1 MKLSLI
7 LVLLFFQQNI
17 FENLKKEYID
27 KGLVKFEHHS
37 FPLDLAALNA
47 EIIIRCHTNNNKKF
61 QLLGEIY
68 KKQNQWAVGSDI
80 NKINDLIKKVGSD
93 FDLTEEKMN
102 ACLENNDVQAIVIIC
117 EGRTFIAGADISE
130 FGKEPKGPSL
140 FEVQDVMENS
150 PKPIIAAIHGT
161 ALGGGLEVA
170 LTCHYRIAVP
180 SAKCGLPEV
189 NLGLLPGAG
198 GTQRLPR
205 IVGAQK
211 ALVMMTSGEHVPA
224 NKCHEMG
231 LVDEMANENQ
241 LAEDAIVF
249 ANKIVS
255 EGRPLVKVRDADEKI
270 KSDKGNDALFSD
282 FRKSIS
288 RKTRGF
294 LAPEYNIQCIEAAV
308 NLPFEEGM
316 KVEQDLFMKL
326 MTGSQSAAQR
336 YMFFAQRQVTKIPD
350 IEKETPLIDI
360 NSVGVIGAGTMGG
373 GISMNFAN
381 AGIPVTIVEQSQ
393 ERLDKGLGIIRKN
406 YENTAAKGRITSE
419 QVEER
424 MSLINGQTSIESLDS
439 QDLII
444 EAVFENMDL
453 KKDIFKQLD
462 SICKEGAI
470 LASNTSALDV
480 NEIADVTSRPEDVIG
495 LHFFSPAN
503 VMKLLEIVRGDK
515 TSKSVVASSLAVAKR
530 IQKIAAVVGVCPG
543 FVGNRIL
550 AQRQREAN
558 KLILEGALPWDIDDA
573 LFDFGFPMG
582 PFAMSDLAG
591 LDIGWN
597 KETSNGETLRDV
609 LCEAGRLG
617 QKSGKGFYVYD
628 ENRNKSPDSEVEALI
643 RKFGEERQIQMR
655 DISKEEILQRCLY
668 PMINEGF
675 KILEEGM
682 AIRASD
688 IDIVWTNGYGWP
700 VYEGGPMFY
709 GNLIGYDKILDWLK
723 NAEKEL
729 GPEFKP
735 SEYLERVVAEKI
747 NIL

>member
-1 MKLSLI
+1 MPTINEVTSLEIKDSVAVLTLNSPPVNALSAN
-7 LVLLFFQQNI
+7 VR
-17 FENLKKEYID
+17 E
-27 KGLVKFEHHS
+27 GLNNGVSAAIEDESVKS
-37 FPLDLAALNA
+37 
-47 EIIIRCHTNNNKKF
+47 
-61 QLLGEIY
+61 
-68 KKQNQWAVGSDI
+68 
-80 NKINDLIKKVGSD
+80 
-93 FDLTEEKMN
+93 
-102 ACLENNDVQAIVIIC
+102 IVIIC
-117 EGRTFIAGADISE
+117 EGRTFIAGADITE
-130 FGKEPKGPSL
+130 FGQAPKGPSL
-140 FEVQDVMENS
+140 YDVQDMIENS
-150 PKPIIAAIHGT
+150 PKPVIAAIHGT

-224 NKCHEMG
+224 SQCHDMG
-231 LVDEMANENQ
+231 LVDEMAEEGV
-241 LAEDAIVF
+241 LERDAIKF
-249 ANKIVS
+249 ANQIVS
-255 EGRPLVKVRDADEKI
+255 EGKPLVKVRDADEKI
-270 KSDKGNDALFSD
+270 KSDRGNDALFAD
-282 FRKSIS
+282 FRKSIL

-316 KVEQDLFMKL
+316 KVEQELFMKL

-350 IEKETPLIDI
+350 IEKETPLKEI

-381 AGIPVTIVEQSQ
+381 AGIPVTIIEQSQ
-393 ERLDKGLGIIRKN
+393 ERLDKGIGIIRKN

-419 QVEER
+419 QVEQR
-424 MSLINGQTSIESLDS
+424 MALIDGQTSIDALNS

-462 SICKEGAI
+462 TICKEGAI

-480 NEIADVTSRPEDVIG
+480 NEIADVTNRPEDVIG

-597 KETSNGETLRDV
+597 KENSNGETLRDV

-628 ENRNKSPDSEVEALI
+628 ENRNKSPDPEVEALI

-655 DISKEEILQRCLY
+655 DISKEEILERCLY

-709 GNLIGYDKILDWLK
+709 GNLVGYDKVLSWLQ

-735 SEYLERVVAEKI
+735 SAYLEKVVSEKI